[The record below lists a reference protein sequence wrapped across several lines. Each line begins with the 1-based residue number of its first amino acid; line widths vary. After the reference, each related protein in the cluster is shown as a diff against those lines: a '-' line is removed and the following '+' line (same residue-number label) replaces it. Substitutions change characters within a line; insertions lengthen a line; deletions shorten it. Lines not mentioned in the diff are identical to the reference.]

1 MAAHPRRKARSVRK
15 GRANDSDPKTQGGH
29 SGWDSQQ
36 HPQASRNQAELA
48 SYEKRIMEYFNAV
61 FTEEDASVLVS
72 IPDVEICETF
82 GGCWEEAYENAVDAL
97 AACLS
102 VPETIVHAKSSLD
115 LLQSKHPDAQIIP
128 IPVDEKIKQSY
139 EQTKRFNVIFPQ
151 SLLTA
156 VDEYRAK
163 TGWKRSAFLAVAAKE
178 YIESH

>member
-1 MAAHPRRKARSVRK
+1 
-15 GRANDSDPKTQGGH
+15 
-29 SGWDSQQ
+29 
-36 HPQASRNQAELA
+36 
-48 SYEKRIMEYFNAV
+48 MEYFNAI
-61 FTEEDASVLVS
+61 FREEGDSVLVS

-82 GGCWEEAYENAVDAL
+82 GDSWEEAYENAVDAL

-102 VPETIVHAKSSLD
+102 VPETIVHAKSSID
-115 LLQSKHPDAQIIP
+115 TLQANHPDAQIIP

-163 TGWKRSAFLAVAAKE
+163 EGWKRSAFLAVAAKE
-178 YIESH
+178 YIESHQR